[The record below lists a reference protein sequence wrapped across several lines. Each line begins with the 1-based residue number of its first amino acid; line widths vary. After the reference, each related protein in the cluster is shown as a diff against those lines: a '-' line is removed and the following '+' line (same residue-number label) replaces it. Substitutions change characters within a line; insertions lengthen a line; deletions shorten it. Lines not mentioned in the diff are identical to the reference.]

1 MRHVLIVSFGYE
13 PLSHVSATRATHMSQ
28 ALTALDWDVSVLTV
42 DWSSPLPDQVAS
54 VEESLTRALEEP
66 SPRRI
71 AIDGRLI
78 DSAFDPST
86 VIVPNTEPPRPRWE
100 WLRKLQTFHRTLTTG
115 PYAGWARRAFAAAE
129 KLHRERPIDIVWAIH
144 GDISCHAIAYW
155 LRGQL
160 HIPWIADFKD
170 SWNKYHTRPG
180 IPVQRFAMARRLRSA
195 EALTETCASQ
205 AANDSRE
212 FGVTSHVIYSGY
224 DDVLM
229 TSASPKRPAEGF
241 SITYMGSFG
250 NSHDTRLLQGVFAE
264 LSRSGQIETSG
275 LTLHQYASASQFPE
289 YLDPVG
295 CGSIVRSH
303 DRVPRSEAY
312 SIMRGSD
319 VLLLLPMTIEAF
331 QHVGL
336 KEMEYVASGSPVLV
350 LGEPLEEFGPIMRA
364 APHVRV
370 VHTAA
375 EGARFIEE
383 ECRQFA
389 EGATSALRGD
399 VNGPWVRDFTWPAQ
413 AARLSEVLEGGR
425 RRQRTSSSESREA

>member
-86 VIVPNTEPPRPRWE
+86 VIVPNTEPPPPRWE

-144 GDISCHAIAYW
+144 GDVSCHAIAYW

-241 SITYMGSFG
+241 SITYMGAFG
-250 NSHDTRLLQGVFAE
+250 NSHDTCMLRDVFSE
-264 LSRSGQIETSG
+264 LAQRGCIESGEFEVYQYGSSIGQIRG
-275 LTLHQYASASQFPE
+275 LLGEAGCASIAREF
-289 YLDPVG
+289 
-295 CGSIVRSH
+295 
-303 DRVPRSEAY
+303 DRVPRPRVFSL
-312 SIMRGSD
+312 MRGAD
-319 VLLLLPMTIEAF
+319 VLLILPLTSSKGRL
-331 QHVGL
+331 VGL
-336 KEMEYVASGSPVLV
+336 KEIESFASGSPVLV
-350 LGEPLEEFGPIMRA
+350 LGEPLAELMPVVRA
-364 APHVRV
+364 CPQVHVAL
-370 VHTAA
+370 TPE
-375 EGARFIEE
+375 EGADFLE
-383 ECRQFA
+383 A
-389 EGATSALRGD
+389 ESGRVRAGASSRGEVNIPALE
-399 VNGPWVRDFTWPAQ
+399 PFTWSVQ
-413 AARLSEVLEGGR
+413 ASRLSELLVRCR
-425 RRQRTSSSESREA
+425 RRPPSRTSESRAA